1 MATIRKEMR
10 VAAPPAEV
18 WDAFADV
25 GAIHTRIAPG
35 FVVDTV
41 LEGEVRRVTFASGFV
56 AMESIVSVDT
66 TRRRLAYAITG
77 SALMTHHNA
86 TFEIFPDAGG
96 TRVVWQADLLP
107 DTAASQVGGMMEE
120 GLAAMGRVFGT
131 AP

>member
-10 VAAPPAEV
+10 VTASPAEV

-41 LEGEVRRVTFASGFV
+41 LEGDVRRVTFANGFV
-56 AMESIVSVDT
+56 AMETIVSLDA

-86 TFEIFPDAGG
+86 AFEIFPDQDG
-96 TRVVWQADLLP
+96 TLVVWQADLLP
-107 DTAASQVGGMMEE
+107 DGAAAQVGGMMEE